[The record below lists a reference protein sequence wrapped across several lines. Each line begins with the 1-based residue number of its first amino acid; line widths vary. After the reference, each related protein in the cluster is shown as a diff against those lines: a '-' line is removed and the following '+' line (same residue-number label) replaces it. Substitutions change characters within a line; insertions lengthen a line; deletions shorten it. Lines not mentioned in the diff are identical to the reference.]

1 MLTSSVILSVIV
13 TMIIL
18 GTGIMGLCIFRTG
31 KILSLFEIESDRSS
45 WQIMYRLMIFFLCGY
60 SLLAYLISA
69 RLFEWIPLL
78 TGMVLFFG
86 ALFVWFNVNV
96 YYRTLHRFLQIQD
109 KYRTAKENT
118 ETILFQLQK
127 VQQSQLQSIH
137 RETMLALGQMVA
149 GVAHE
154 INNPVSFI
162 EGNLGYVSSY
172 TQNLLDLLETY
183 ASVYPN
189 PDGKVL
195 NAIAS
200 SDLEFIKI
208 DFPNIITSMEVGAN
222 RISQIVQ
229 SLSSFSRLNEAD
241 FKKANIHEGIDSTLV
256 ILQHRLNSC
265 SCRIQSISVIQEYGD
280 IPKIYCNPRVLNQVF
295 FHLINNAIDAL
306 NKKAA
311 ITGAEG
317 ETPTIRIR
325 TSYSQENQINIQIID
340 NGSGI
345 SKEVCKNIFRP
356 FFTTKPVGQG
366 TGLGLSI
373 SHQIIVE
380 QHGGTIKCSSI
391 ENQGAEFIIT
401 LPINEPLK
409 NNEAQQSFV

>member
-1 MLTSSVILSVIV
+1 MLTSSVVLSVIV

-18 GTGIMGLCIFRTG
+18 GAGIMGLCIFRTS
-31 KILSLFEIESDRSS
+31 KILTLFEIESDRSS

-69 RLFEWIPLL
+69 RLFEWVPLL
-78 TGMVLFFG
+78 TGMVFFLG
-86 ALFVWFNVNV
+86 ALFVWFSVNV

-109 KYRTAKENT
+109 KYRTAKENA
-118 ETILFQLQK
+118 ETLLFQLQK

-162 EGNLGYVSSY
+162 EGNLSHVSSY
-172 TQNLLDLLETY
+172 TQNLLDLVATY
-183 ASVYPN
+183 ASAYPN
-189 PDGKVL
+189 PDTRVL
-195 NAIAS
+195 NAIAA
-200 SDLEFIKI
+200 SDLEFIKT
-208 DFPNIITSMEVGAN
+208 DFPNIITSMEVGAS
-222 RISQIVQ
+222 RISEIVQ

-241 FKKANIHEGIDSTLV
+241 FKKANIHEGIDSTLI
-256 ILQHRLNSC
+256 ILRHRLNSC
-265 SCRIQSISVIQEYGD
+265 GRQGKSISVIQEYGE

-295 FHLINNAIDAL
+295 FHVINNAIDAL
-306 NKKAA
+306 NKKA
-311 ITGAEG
+311 ITNTQAED
-317 ETPTIRIR
+317 EIPTIRIR
-325 TSYSQENQINIQIID
+325 TSSQNNQINIQIID
-340 NGSGI
+340 NGCGI

-401 LPINEPLK
+401 LPINESSK
-409 NNEAQQSFV
+409 FNQAQQS

>member
-1 MLTSSVILSVIV
+1 MLTSSVVLSIIV

-18 GTGIMGLCIFRTG
+18 GAGIMGLCIFRTS
-31 KILSLFEIESDRSS
+31 KILTLFEIEADRSS
-45 WQIMYRLMIFFLCGY
+45 WQIMYRLMISFLCGY

-78 TGMVLFFG
+78 TGMVFFLG
-86 ALFVWFNVNV
+86 ALFVWFSVNV
-96 YYRTLHRFLQIQD
+96 YYRTLNRFLQIQD
-109 KYRTAKENT
+109 KYRAAKENA

-172 TQNLLDLLETY
+172 TKNLFDLLETY

-189 PDGKVL
+189 PDSKII

-200 SDLEFIKI
+200 SDLEFIKS
-208 DFPNIITSMEVGAN
+208 DFPSILNSMEAGTT
-222 RISQIVQ
+222 RINEIVQ
-229 SLSSFSRLNEAD
+229 SLSSFSRLNETD
-241 FKKANIHEGIDSTLV
+241 FKKADIHEGIDSTLT
-256 ILQHRLNSC
+256 ILSHRLNSC
-265 SCRIQSISVIQEYGD
+265 GRRTKHIAVIKEYGE
-280 IPKIYCNPRVLNQVF
+280 ISKIYCNPRILNQVF
-295 FHLINNAIDAL
+295 FHVINNAIDAL

-311 ITGAEG
+311 TSEIEEE
-317 ETPTIRIR
+317 ETPTIRIC
-325 TSYSQENQINIQIID
+325 TSYSQKNEINIQIID

-345 SKEVCKNIFRP
+345 TKEVCKNIFRP

-380 QHGGTIKCSSI
+380 QHGGTIKCTST
-391 ENQGAEFIIT
+391 ENQGAEFLIT
-401 LPINEPLK
+401 LPINESLK
-409 NNEAQQSFV
+409 FSQS

>member
-1 MLTSSVILSVIV
+1 
-13 TMIIL
+13 MIIL
-18 GTGIMGLCIFRTG
+18 GAGIMGLCIFRTS
-31 KILSLFEIESDRSS
+31 KILTLFEIEADRSS

-69 RLFEWIPLL
+69 KLFEWIPLL
-78 TGMVLFFG
+78 TGMVFFLG
-86 ALFVWFNVNV
+86 ALFVWFSVNV
-96 YYRTLHRFLQIQD
+96 YYRTLNRFLQIQD
-109 KYRTAKENT
+109 KYRAAKENA

-172 TQNLLDLLETY
+172 TKNLLDLLETY

-189 PDGKVL
+189 PDSKII

-200 SDLEFIKI
+200 SDLEFIKL
-208 DFPNIITSMEVGAN
+208 DFPNILNSMEAGTT
-222 RISQIVQ
+222 RISEIVQ
-229 SLSSFSRLNEAD
+229 SLSSFSRLNETG
-241 FKKANIHEGIDSTLV
+241 FKKADIHEGIDSTLT
-256 ILQHRLNSC
+256 ILSHRLNSC
-265 SCRIQSISVIQEYGD
+265 GRRTKHIAVIKEYGE
-280 IPKIYCNPRVLNQVF
+280 ISKIYCNPRILNQVF
-295 FHLINNAIDAL
+295 FHVINNAIDAL

-311 ITGAEG
+311 TSQTEEEI
-317 ETPTIRIR
+317 PTIRIC
-325 TSYSQENQINIQIID
+325 TSYSQKNEINIQITD

-380 QHGGTIKCSSI
+380 QHGGTIKCTST
-391 ENQGAEFIIT
+391 ENEGAEFIIT
-401 LPINEPLK
+401 LPIDESLK
-409 NNEAQQSFV
+409 FYQS